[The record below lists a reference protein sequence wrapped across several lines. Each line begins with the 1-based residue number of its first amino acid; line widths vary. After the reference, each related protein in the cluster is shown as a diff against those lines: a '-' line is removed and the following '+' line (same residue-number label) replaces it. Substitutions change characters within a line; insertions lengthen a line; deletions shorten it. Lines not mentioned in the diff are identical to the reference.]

1 MRMPSET
8 GSPMLSETRS
18 RLPATRKFG
27 KYYTFAIPS
36 NSRYHTPTLQPSREP
51 MPTESVDPDHKAFLV
66 DYMGRLHRATAV
78 DDAVFAQIS
87 ATRAAWLRARE
98 QGGRVIFIGNGGSA
112 GIASHLAIDL
122 AKNASVPALCF
133 SDASMMSC
141 LANDYGFED
150 WIAHAVRLSARA
162 GDCLVAIS
170 SSGRSK
176 NIINAVAQARTMKLG
191 VITLSGMNAENPLRN
206 LGDVNFWVDSR
217 SYNIVETTHQFW
229 MMAAIDLV
237 IGRAEYPAS

>member
-1 MRMPSET
+1 M
-8 GSPMLSETRS
+8 
-18 RLPATRKFG
+18 
-27 KYYTFAIPS
+27 
-36 NSRYHTPTLQPSREP
+36 LQPSRQP
-51 MPTESVDPDHKAFLV
+51 IPVESVDPDPKAFLDEYV
-66 DYMGRLHRATAV
+66 ERLHRATAV
-78 DDAVFAQIS
+78 DDDVLAWVS
-87 ATRAAWLRARE
+87 ATRALWLRTRE

-122 AKNASVPALCF
+122 SKNAAVPALCF
-133 SDASMMSC
+133 SDASMISC

-150 WIAHAVRLSARA
+150 WIAHAVRLNARA

-176 NIINAVAQARTMKLG
+176 NILNGVAQARTMKLD
-191 VITLSGMNAENPLRN
+191 VITLSGMSVDNPLRD
-206 LGDVNFWVDSR
+206 LGDVNFFVDSR

-237 IGRAEYPAS
+237 IGRAEYPSS